1 MAPNYG
7 LFYGVEITT
16 ICVAV
21 ICFTLRLS
29 NRSIK
34 KIISFD
40 DVVLAIATCMAIS
53 MTAMVW
59 RLYRLGYAMEL
70 DLVPVE
76 NNYPIGRISL
86 ALFSM
91 FPMCYS
97 LIRISILLTYLK
109 LFPSQTNRWLCWGLC
124 GLQIAYSLWA
134 GLSTLLQCRPINSYW
149 NKTIEGYV
157 CNNPRNQ
164 DFAILTLNSCFDI
177 IVYIWPAHYLYKLN
191 LPFKSRAELI
201 IAFSIGIVNLGLSF
215 ARLSLL
221 VAMYSTEEWMRYGP
235 PGVLIIIVES
245 HIGVTCAS
253 LPYLRFLFEF
263 VSTNYLSRS
272 AYGATKDPT
281 KAKHSD
287 PNHVSHPFVELE
299 GRSGGGIQRKTDIE
313 ISTFKEESE
322 EDLTATAYGGR
333 NRAMEEQMRRDERAW
348 SGEETLL
355 EEQPGGA
362 HPGMAR

>member
-16 ICVAV
+16 LCVAV
-21 ICFTLRLS
+21 ICITLRLS

-40 DVVLAIATCMAIS
+40 DFVLLVATCMAIS

-59 RLYRLGYAMEL
+59 RLYHLGYALEL
-70 DLVPVE
+70 GLVPVA
-76 NNYPIGRISL
+76 NNYPIGRLSL

-109 LFPSQTNRWLCWGLC
+109 LFPSQTNRWLCLGLC

-134 GLSTLLQCRPINSYW
+134 GLSTLLQCLPINSYW
-149 NKTIEGYV
+149 NKSIKDYV
-157 CNNPRNQ
+157 CNSPRNQ
-164 DFAILTLNSCFDI
+164 DFAILALNSCFDV

-191 LPFKSRAELI
+191 LPFKSRAEMI
-201 IAFSIGIVNLGLSF
+201 IAFSIGLVNLGLSF

-221 VAMYSTEEWMRYGP
+221 IAMYSTEKWMRYGP
-235 PGVLIIIVES
+235 PGVVIIIVES
-245 HIGVTCAS
+245 HVGIICAS

-263 VSTNYLSRS
+263 VSMNYLSRS
-272 AYGATKDPT
+272 AYGVTKDPS
-281 KAKHSD
+281 KAKHSA
-287 PNHVSHPFVELE
+287 PNHVCHLFHDLDR
-299 GRSGGGIQRKTDIE
+299 RSGEGIQRRTDIE
-313 ISTFKEESE
+313 ISTFGEEGSE
-322 EDLTATAYGGR
+322 EDLTTEIYGGR
-333 NRAMEEQMRRDERAW
+333 NKATEEQMRRDEKAW
-348 SGEETLL
+348 SGEYKLL
-355 EEQPGGA
+355 DENQA
-362 HPGMAR
+362 DRAK